1 MSRVFH
7 ICAGVRQGGILSPL
21 LFAVYIDGL
30 VKKVESSG
38 FGCWLH
44 GLFVGCILYADD
56 IILLAQTTFAMQKML
71 DICMSGITA
80 LDLYFNVSKSVVM
93 RVDPRWNKPCVA
105 FDLGGSAL
113 KFTDSIKYLGI
124 YLKAGRK
131 FGCSYE
137 HLTMRFYGTFNALY
151 CSLAG
156 PSPQI
161 LNLSVLNY

>member
-30 VKKVESSG
+30 VQKVKSSG

-44 GLFVGCILYADD
+44 GLFVGCNLYADD

-71 DICMSGITA
+71 DICMSEITA

-93 RVDPRWNKPCVA
+93 QVGPRWNKPCVA

-113 KFTDSIKYLGI
+113 VLKFCTCL
-124 YLKAGRK
+124 
-131 FGCSYE
+131 C
-137 HLTMRFYGTFNALY
+137 
-151 CSLAG
+151 
-156 PSPQI
+156 
-161 LNLSVLNY
+161 